1 MGSGMLRQPL
11 RARSPALLLAVIS
24 SLLFAPLAEA
34 RERTARI
41 DDVEQSLLHDPS
53 YRVRVGAALVLGRI
67 GNPRSLPVLIRAL
80 DDANPAVR
88 ASAAA
93 SLGRIGDPAAREPL
107 ARLARDPNSM
117 VRRMA
122 GTALQ
127 GLPDPAARSGGP
139 ARVGGAARD
148 GDRPRPRPSFEVK
161 PMGDRSHHAGPAMRQ
176 HMREVLTAELAPVGD
191 VARGGGGA
199 AASDGSLGFVIDGVI
214 KDLSFAMH
222 PDRVEV
228 TCAVQLVISKQPSG
242 GVFLLTSGEAV
253 VQKPRRHF
261 RSQNRP
267 DMEVQALESAV
278 RGASEDLRRHL
289 AQQ

>member
-1 MGSGMLRQPL
+1 
-11 RARSPALLLAVIS
+11 
-24 SLLFAPLAEA
+24 
-34 RERTARI
+34 
-41 DDVEQSLLHDPS
+41 
-53 YRVRVGAALVLGRI
+53 
-67 GNPRSLPVLIRAL
+67 VLIRAL
-80 DDANPAVR
+80 GDANPAVR

-107 ARLARDPNSM
+107 AGAARDPNPM

-122 GTALQ
+122 AHALQ
-127 GLPDPAARSGGP
+127 GLPEPSSARS
-139 ARVGGAARD
+139 GGAARD

-191 VARGGGGA
+191 VARGGGGD
-199 AASDGSLGFVIDGVI
+199 SGGKDGSLGFVIDGVI

-278 RGASEDLRRHL
+278 RGASDDLRRHL

>member
-1 MGSGMLRQPL
+1 MLRQPL
-11 RARSPALLLAVIS
+11 RARSPALLLAVMS
-24 SLLFAPLAEA
+24 SLLLAPLAEA

-107 ARLARDPNSM
+107 AGAARDPNPM

-122 GTALQ
+122 ARALQ
-127 GLPDPAARSGGP
+127 GLPEPSARGS
-139 ARVGGAARD
+139 GAARD
-148 GDRPRPRPSFEVK
+148 ADRPRPRPSFEVK

-191 VARGGGGA
+191 VARGGGGGD
-199 AASDGSLGFVIDGVI
+199 SGGKDGSLGFVIDGVI
-214 KDLSFAMH
+214 KNLSFAMH

-261 RSQNRP
+261 RSQNRS